1 MAVVI
6 NEFEVVP
13 AAPRPADSEP
23 APADAAA
30 GGGAKPPKDPERE
43 LDRLVRKRHARASR
57 LQAI

>member
-13 AAPRPADSEP
+13 AAPRPAETEA
-23 APADAAA
+23 APAEATA

-43 LDRLVRKRHARASR
+43 LDRLVRKRGARAAR
-57 LQAI
+57 LTAV